1 MIRHVVVFEWKD
13 GTTAE
18 RVAQFAADL
27 AALPG
32 KIPEIRDYRF
42 GSDAGITDGNADFAL
57 VADFDDDEGYR
68 AYATHPDHL
77 PVIERVKPI
86 IGRRLAVQ
94 MPMPMEG
101 EA

>member
-18 RVAQFAADL
+18 RVAQFASDL
-27 AALPG
+27 AALPA

-42 GSDAGITDGNADFAL
+42 GNDVGITDGNADFAL
-57 VADFDDDEGYR
+57 VADFDDDAGYR
-68 AYATHPDHL
+68 RYATHPDHL

-86 IGRRLAVQ
+86 IGRRMAVQ
-94 MPMPMEG
+94 MQVQMQG